1 MYKIYHDNLGFIKTQ
16 ALTIING
23 SLLNFKL
30 IFKPTLFYIFI
41 DYITYGIF
49 VSCVLKPY

>member
-1 MYKIYHDNLGFIKTQ
+1 MYKIYHDNLGFIKIQ

-30 IFKPTLFYIFI
+30 IFKPTLFILFI
-41 DYITYGIF
+41 YLSIILHM
-49 VSCVLKPY
+49 VSLFRVF

>member
-1 MYKIYHDNLGFIKTQ
+1 MYKIYHDNLGFIKIQ

-30 IFKPTLFYIFI
+30 IFKPTLFIYLSII
-41 DYITYGIF
+41 LHM
-49 VSCVLKPY
+49 VSLFRVF